1 MKKYILPVI
10 LFFAAC
16 GTGLA
21 QTADGNDFAGKNMLI
36 HHLDGSTTKV
46 DASTIEYIDFEDA
59 EPVEPAEPKVGDY
72 FYSDGTWSDAG
83 VGRSEARAHG
93 RQDGDRHC
101 MLR

>member
-36 HHLDGSTTKV
+36 HHLDMSTHKG
-46 DASTIEYIDFEDA
+46 DASTSEFLDF
-59 EPVEPAEPKVGDY
+59 
-72 FYSDGTWSDAG
+72 
-83 VGRSEARAHG
+83 
-93 RQDGDRHC
+93 
-101 MLR
+101 